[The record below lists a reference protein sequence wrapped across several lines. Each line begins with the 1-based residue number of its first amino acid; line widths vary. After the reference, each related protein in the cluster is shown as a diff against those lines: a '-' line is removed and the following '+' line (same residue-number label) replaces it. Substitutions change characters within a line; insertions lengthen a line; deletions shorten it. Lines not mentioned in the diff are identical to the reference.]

1 MCVNDILCNGAEPLT
16 FLDYYAC
23 GKLDVAVA
31 ADVVS
36 GICEGCRQSGSV
48 LLGEKCKHE
57 SMTDS
62 IYYPFSRWR
71 NRRDAG
77 HVRRKC
83 L

>member
-48 LLGEKCKHE
+48 LLGEKCQ
-57 SMTDS
+57 
-62 IYYPFSRWR
+62 
-71 NRRDAG
+71 
-77 HVRRKC
+77 
-83 L
+83 

>member
-1 MCVNDILCNGAEPLT
+1 MKIAQEINKNDSIGIDLVAMCVNDILCNGAEPLT

-48 LLGEKCKHE
+48 LLGEKCQ
-57 SMTDS
+57 
-62 IYYPFSRWR
+62 
-71 NRRDAG
+71 
-77 HVRRKC
+77 
-83 L
+83 